1 MEKLR
6 VKYNRVSTLQQTG
19 NRFEA
24 DKEKYDLVFFD
35 KISGSVKF
43 KDRPK
48 AQEMMKLIE
57 EGKIS
62 EIVIEELSRCGRNT
76 GDVIST
82 LEWFEEKKIN
92 VHVRNIG
99 LQSRPNGNPNQIWK
113 LITSILSS
121 ISELELSAI
130 RERTRVGREVYIQ
143 NGGYI
148 GRPLNS
154 HESESKFLNKPKTQ
168 KCLELLK
175 KGRTIREIC
184 KILSMS
190 SSTVQKVKNV
200 AVKRGLI
207 LH

>member
-1 MEKLR
+1 MGKLK

-24 DKEKYDLVFFD
+24 DKEKYDLIFFD

-43 KDRPK
+43 RDRPQAK
-48 AQEMMKLIE
+48 EMIKLIN
-57 EGKIS
+57 EGKIG
-62 EIVIEELSRCGRNT
+62 EIVVEELSRCGRNT

-82 LEWFEEKKIN
+82 LEWFEEKQIN
-92 VHVRNIG
+92 VQVRNIG
-99 LQSRPNGNPNQIWK
+99 LQSRPNGKPNPIWK

-130 RERTRVGREVYIQ
+130 KERTRVGRDIYIQ

-148 GRPLNS
+148 GRPVNS
-154 HESESKFLNKPKTQ
+154 VESESKFIAKKKNQ
-168 KCLELLK
+168 KCLEYLK
-175 KGRTIREIC
+175 KGRTIREIA

-190 SSTVQKVKNV
+190 TSTVQKVKKV
-200 AVKRGLI
+200 AIKRNL
-207 LH
+207 LN

>member
-6 VKYNRVSTLQQTG
+6 VKYNRVSTLQQSG
-19 NRFEA
+19 NRFDA
-24 DKEKYDLVFFD
+24 DQEKYDLIFFD
-35 KISGSVKF
+35 KISGSIKF

-57 EGKIS
+57 AGKIS

-82 LEWFEEKKIN
+82 LEWFEEKNIN

-121 ISELELSAI
+121 ISELELSSI
-130 RERTRVGREVYIQ
+130 RERTRIGREVYLQ

-148 GRPLNS
+148 GRPINTK
-154 HESESKFLNKPKTQ
+154 ESDSKFINKTKSQ

-190 SSTVQKVKNV
+190 SSTVLKVKKV
-200 AVKRGLI
+200 SQKRGLI
-207 LH
+207 F